1 MGQKRASVRGPR
13 FPALSQSAQE
23 QRDAQSGRS
32 GSGAASVRRRG
43 SQQLVSPPTT
53 TPPLSPPSPSLPSSL
68 SPSPDKTNKRGAG
81 RRYKAGDRG
90 GGWPCGQRGRRS
102 APDSHGEPGCSSARL
117 RRRSSGIAATKSL
130 RARPRGAP
138 WNRAE
143 GTAPHRYRG
152 EPTRVRRLL
161 HLLHI
166 LAPPP
171 PLLPPPPPPPQV
183 NEYCGRAAPAV
194 ESARAALSLK
204 YDQGCLDA
212 SAAR

>member
-13 FPALSQSAQE
+13 FPALSRSAQG
-23 QRDAQSGRS
+23 QRDAQSGS
-32 GSGAASVRRRG
+32 SVSLGREARN
-43 SQQLVSPPTT
+43 SWSHPPTAPH
-53 TPPLSPPSPSLPSSL
+53 TPLPSLSLSAFLPL

-90 GGWPCGQRGRRS
+90 GGRPCGQRGRRS
-102 APDSHGEPGCSSARL
+102 APDSHGEAGCSSARL
-117 RRRSSGIAATKSL
+117 ERRSSGIAAAESS
-130 RARPRGAP
+130 RAQPRGAP

-152 EPTRVRRLL
+152 EPTRVRLL
-161 HLLHI
+161 LLFLLI

-171 PLLPPPPPPPQV
+171 PPPPPPPQV